1 MVRSKRLLH
10 QVAWV
15 TAGALVVAVLVAAAP
30 AAAVPNME
38 THAYY
43 SVVKDVAYAPY
54 TEADALQRTSLIAYY
69 SVVKDVA
76 YAPYTEADAFKRTS
90 LLPYYSVLH

>member
-1 MVRSKRLLH
+1 M
-10 QVAWV
+10 
-15 TAGALVVAVLVAAAP
+15 LVVIALACCLLTAP

-43 SVVKDVAYAPY
+43 SVVAEAPYAPY
-54 TEADALQRTSLIAYY
+54 TVAGLRATSIVAYH
-69 SVVKDVA
+69 SVVADEPYAA
-76 YAPYTEADAFKRTS
+76 YTTPDEFKRTS